1 MFLPKSVRTKLATET
16 PPLGMLNKEV
26 KKCPLRG
33 CFGEVEKVI
42 HDRHRCIQCETEFK
56 GKFIKYLKV
65 KR

>member
-33 CFGEVEKVI
+33 CFGEVERVGGM
-42 HDRHRCIQCETEFK
+42 HYRCIQCETEFK
-56 GKFIKYLKV
+56 GRFIKYLKV